1 MKLVFRTIFFHLMC
15 IICFAFLYYTV
26 SDNFEQYKNY
36 KYTLFDFFV
45 FSTTIQSG
53 VGMSDMYPIHFYG
66 KLFLMM
72 QELVMIMTYVFVMYI
87 FSK

>member
-1 MKLVFRTIFFHLMC
+1 MKLVFRTLFFHLVC
-15 IICFAFLYYTV
+15 IISFAFLYYNV

-53 VGMSDMYPIHFYG
+53 VGMSDMYPTRFYG

-72 QELVMIMTYVFVMYI
+72 QELIMIMSYVFVMYI